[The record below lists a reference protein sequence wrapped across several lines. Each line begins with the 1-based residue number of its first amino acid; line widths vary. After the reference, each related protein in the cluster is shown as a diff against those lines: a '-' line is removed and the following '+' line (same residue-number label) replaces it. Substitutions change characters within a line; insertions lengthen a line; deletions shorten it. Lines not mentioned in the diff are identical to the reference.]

1 MQKFLITIL
10 FTLFL
15 SFTANAENHLHED
28 KLSPEDSDVETFNF
42 YWTQMPTVCAPRE
55 DIAAWLIKHEFT
67 PVSVS
72 FGKEN
77 GIQENRVVYA
87 ITLYINPTY
96 QMAAI
101 AETQNSPDKCVLFR
115 TFDLQ
120 LNPNLVQPGLTL

>member
-42 YWTQMPTVCAPRE
+42 YWTQMPAVCAPRQ
-55 DIAAWLIKHEFT
+55 DIAEWIVKHEFT

-72 FGKEN
+72 FGRTGGKPD
-77 GIQENRVVYA
+77 GAIVY
-87 ITLYINPTY
+87 IVTLFTN
-96 QMAAI
+96 
-101 AETQNSPDKCVLFR
+101 DKYEQTTTVQTPGGNEVCILYK
-115 TFDLQ
+115 TFDMK
-120 LNPNLVQPGLTL
+120 LNPNLGKQGLNL

>member
-1 MQKFLITIL
+1 
-10 FTLFL
+10 
-15 SFTANAENHLHED
+15 
-28 KLSPEDSDVETFNF
+28 
-42 YWTQMPTVCAPRE
+42 MPTVCAPRE
-55 DIAAWLIKHEFT
+55 DIAAWLVKHEFT

-72 FGKEN
+72 FGKED
-77 GIQENRVVYA
+77 GRQENRVVYA

>member
-15 SFTANAENHLHED
+15 SFTANAENHLQND
-28 KLSPEDSDVETFNF
+28 KVPETETFDF
-42 YWTQMPTVCAPRE
+42 YWSQMPTVCAPRSE
-55 DIAAWLIKHEFT
+55 VTRWLIKHNFV

-72 FGKEN
+72 FGKED
-77 GIQENRVVYA
+77 GRQENRVVYA

-120 LNPNLVQPGLTL
+120 LNPNLVKPGLTL